1 MPWQRQSPLQ
11 ARTMVV
17 TGLAAFTFGFWAI
30 LLTGAASAPLFATP
44 PAKASDTL
52 SLSPQD
58 QTTVWNDLSSA
69 LNQDGPATFRPST
82 TSAIPSTL
90 NIHAI
95 QGKAASDLP
104 GLKPYDFAKVRHKLL
119 IINPQDMMIAEVI
132 SG

>member
-1 MPWQRQSPLQ
+1 MPWWRQSPLQ
-11 ARTMVV
+11 ARTMIV
-17 TGLAAFTFGFWAI
+17 TGLAAFTLGFWAI
-30 LLTGAASAPLFATP
+30 LLTGAASAPLLGAA

-58 QTTVWNDLSSA
+58 QQTAWSDLSSA
-69 LNQDGPATFRPST
+69 PNQDGPATFRPST

-90 NIHAI
+90 AIHAI

-104 GLKPYDFAKVRHKLL
+104 ALKPYDFAKVQNKLL
-119 IINPQDMMIAEVI
+119 IINPHDMMIAEVI

>member
-17 TGLAAFTFGFWAI
+17 TGLAAFTLGFWAI

-58 QTTVWNDLSSA
+58 QKTAWNDLSSA
-69 LNQDGPATFRPST
+69 PNQDGPATFQPST

-104 GLKPYDFAKVRHKLL
+104 GLKPYDFAKVQNKLL
-119 IINPQDMMIAEVI
+119 IINPHDMMIAEVI
-132 SG
+132 GG